1 MAIPQ
6 NEPDRC
12 GLSWACKVVA
22 SGVFLTGREA
32 QEIFNFSCNWMA
44 APEALMRQVLETRD
58 PTAILE
64 LPIGINVDH
73 DTETVR
79 LELNGIEAFARRF
92 GDQGCM
98 VLDDPQMQPAFRPA
112 PVVPNPV
119 QDDFEPEGSI
129 APDQAAS
136 TGLDPAALDAA
147 LELAFENP
155 MHFTNAM
162 LVVHK
167 GKVVAER
174 YREPLACVLVD
185 LDQRESLRADG
196 EARLDAAY
204 RELAARVLRAV
215 REIDVVARTPRDE
228 VLLLLPSTPLT
239 GALAV
244 AERLW
249 RSVGDRA
256 FTVPGRSS
264 EAAAPEERAL
274 TCTAGIGLFPSLG
287 VTTPETLLEAAASA
301 LGEAR
306 RSGESR
312 SCVRQHQGYLFRPT
326 S

>member
-1 MAIPQ
+1 MSQGP
-6 NEPDRC
+6 P
-12 GLSWACKVVA
+12 KPVVVVA
-22 SGVFLTGREA
+22 AAQAVTREYLGGLLRGSGWAPTLAGSTEAAREA
-32 QEIFNFSCNWMA
+32 VTAQDADLVVLEA
-44 APEALMRQVLETRD
+44 ALSSGGTDTCEELRAGAAGYLPVLLVTEANAEERHAAFRGGADDVLTKPLDEAELLARAEKLRALRSVHRRVARAREALALAEVRDARSGLYNHRYAQQRMRE
-58 PTAILE
+58 E
-64 LPIGINVDH
+64 LM
-73 DTETVR
+73 R
-79 LELNGIEAFARRF
+79 
-92 GDQGCM
+92 
-98 VLDDPQMQPAFRPA
+98 
-112 PVVPNPV
+112 
-119 QDDFEPEGSI
+119 
-129 APDQAAS
+129 
-136 TGLDPAALDAA
+136 
-147 LELAFENP
+147 
-155 MHFTNAM
+155 
-162 LVVHK
+162 
-167 GKVVAER
+167 AER

-264 EAAAPEERAL
+264 EAAAPEELAL

-312 SCVRQHQGYLFRPT
+312 ICVRQHQGYLFRPT